1 MSSQLGQENK
11 VTIHKDSIFENILFH
26 MPIERK
32 RQTCLPNHIV
42 ALARTANG
50 YHHFLW
56 KIHPISIEIRRL
68 GSSSYNSDI
77 KETQTQIYC
86 QF

>member
-1 MSSQLGQENK
+1 
-11 VTIHKDSIFENILFH
+11 

-42 ALARTANG
+42 ALARTTNG
-50 YHHFLW
+50 V
-56 KIHPISIEIRRL
+56 IISYEEKVLLVLKYGRL
-68 GSSSYNSDI
+68 GSSTYNSDI
-77 KETQTQIYC
+77 KETQTQRYC